1 MYEESFK
8 ASSGWFK
15 NFKRRTD
22 LHSVVWH
29 GEAASANTK
38 AAEVFVKEFERLEVS
53 ECYVPQQVF
62 NCDKTGLF
70 WKKMP
75 KSTYITAEEKV
86 MSGHKPMKD
95 CLTLLFCANAS
106 NNFKVKPLLVYHA
119 ENPQAFKKCKFQ
131 KSQLNVLLRSNSK
144 AWVTRMLFVEWV
156 NECFG
161 PYVKQFLL
169 DRGLPLIALLV
180 MDNAP
185 AHSPNIED
193 DLLEEFSFIK
203 VMFLPLSTTSL
214 IQPIDQQVIS
224 NFKKLYTK
232 ASFQRCFKVTEGTNL
247 TFSRVL
253 ERPFPYCQL
262 PEVY

>member
-1 MYEESFK
+1 MMKAIHIAKGVMMVTKQRPRILEDVEKLLLVWINKKQLAGDTVTEGIICKKAGAWYNDLKTKLPGPSVKNEESFK

-22 LHSVVWH
+22 LHSVVRH

-38 AAEVFVKEFERLEVS
+38 AAEVFVKEFERLVVS

-62 NCDKTGLF
+62 KCDKMGLF

-106 NNFKVKPLLVYHA
+106 NDFKVKPLLIYHA

-144 AWVTRMLFVEWV
+144 A
-156 NECFG
+156 
-161 PYVKQFLL
+161 
-169 DRGLPLIALLV
+169 
-180 MDNAP
+180 
-185 AHSPNIED
+185 
-193 DLLEEFSFIK
+193 
-203 VMFLPLSTTSL
+203 
-214 IQPIDQQVIS
+214 
-224 NFKKLYTK
+224 
-232 ASFQRCFKVTEGTNL
+232 
-247 TFSRVL
+247 
-253 ERPFPYCQL
+253 
-262 PEVY
+262 